1 MLFPSNFWTAASSGP
16 RQSTT
21 ARLVDRIRN
30 FALWCESGSKAR
42 HPSGPENSFGE
53 VNAMPTDSLR
63 PVPGLVLF
71 AALVLAAIASAA
83 RAEDYPSRPIRLVVP
98 YAAGGGAD
106 SVARIVAKRVSETI
120 GQPIVI
126 ENRGGAGSIIGT
138 ELVNKSDPDGYT
150 LLLGQSGPISI
161 NPAVY
166 KKLPYDPLKD
176 FAPVTMTTAYP
187 YIMVVNPTLGVKS
200 LKEFVAL
207 AARKPGELNYGT
219 TGVGAANHLVTEL
232 FDSKAGIKMTHI
244 PYRGTALAV
253 ADLLAGQV
261 QVVFADPIT
270 ALPQINAGTLLALA
284 VTSKERSPVAPQ
296 LPTISESG
304 YPGFDAIA
312 WHGILAPANTPP
324 AIVQKLNAEI
334 VAALKDPETRAL
346 LEKQAMQTVGN
357 SPEAFARFIREDIA
371 IWKAVADQA
380 KVEVR

>member
-1 MLFPSNFWTAASSGP
+1 LET
-16 RQSTT
+16 
-21 ARLVDRIRN
+21 D
-30 FALWCESGSKAR
+30 
-42 HPSGPENSFGE
+42 
-53 VNAMPTDSLR
+53 AMPTNTR
-63 PVPGLVLF
+63 PLALTF
-71 AALVLAAIASAA
+71 ALVATLAASTACAD
-83 RAEDYPSRPIRLVVP
+83 DYPSRPIRLIVP

-120 GQPIVI
+120 GQTIVI

-176 FAPVTMTTAYP
+176 FAPISMTTAYP
-187 YIMVVNPTLGVKS
+187 YIMVVNPALGVKT
-200 LKEFVAL
+200 LQEFVTL
-207 AARKPGELNYGT
+207 AKSKPGELNYGT

-253 ADLLAGQV
+253 TDLIAGQV
-261 QVVFADPIT
+261 QMVFADPVS
-270 ALPQINAGTLLALA
+270 ALQHINGGTLLALA
-284 VTSKERSPVAPQ
+284 VTSRERSSVAPAV
-296 LPTISESG
+296 PTISESG

-312 WHGILAPANTPP
+312 WHGILAPAHTPP
-324 AIVQKLNAEI
+324 AIIKKLNVEI
-334 VAALKDPETRAL
+334 VAALKDPETKAL
-346 LEKQAMQTVGN
+346 LEKQAMQTIGS
-357 SPEAFARFIREDIA
+357 SPEAFANFIRQDIA
-371 IWKAVADQA
+371 IWKEVADQA